1 MSQFLE
7 VLGARQ
13 QTLKSPWWE
22 GSMLAKSILAKG
34 LDADGENVA
43 NCCLCSAAKSLR
55 AVVSDA
61 CLQNNMVTLTLRAS
75 YSRCLLAWWQAALFR
90 FDRIKSLCRLW
101 CRRCR
106 RLRTRFRLLAQ

>member
-22 GSMLAKSILAKG
+22 GSTLAKSILAKG
-34 LDADGENVA
+34 VDADGENVA

-55 AVVSDA
+55 AVISDA
-61 CLQNNMVTLTLRAS
+61 
-75 YSRCLLAWWQAALFR
+75 
-90 FDRIKSLCRLW
+90 
-101 CRRCR
+101 
-106 RLRTRFRLLAQ
+106 